1 MRRTLVKVLGA
12 ACAAAV
18 LAGCEGSTSPE
29 KLDPVGTVRFTYR
42 GALTGTYEATG
53 ELQVQAGT
61 VPQPA
66 TGATAYRQDST
77 LAVLA
82 FRSAG
87 GTRGDGFTLL
97 LGPLKSTGSF
107 AFDPVACQ
115 GAAASGCRVGAFA
128 PGLDAAT
135 LTTTDPARLAAGAYI
150 LAIGS
155 VNVTRLSK
163 VRLRGTFSGTAVPLS
178 NPTLQNTISI
188 TNGEFD
194 VPIPPP

>member
-1 MRRTLVKVLGA
+1 MRITLVKVLGA

-29 KLDPVGTVRFTYR
+29 KLDPVGTVRFSYR
-42 GALTGTYEATG
+42 GALTGTYEAMG

-97 LGPLKSTGSF
+97 LGPLKSTGSV

-115 GAAASGCRVGAFA
+115 GAVTSGCRVGAFA
-128 PGLDAAT
+128 PGLDAAA
-135 LTTTDPARLAAGAYI
+135 LGDPARLAAGAYI